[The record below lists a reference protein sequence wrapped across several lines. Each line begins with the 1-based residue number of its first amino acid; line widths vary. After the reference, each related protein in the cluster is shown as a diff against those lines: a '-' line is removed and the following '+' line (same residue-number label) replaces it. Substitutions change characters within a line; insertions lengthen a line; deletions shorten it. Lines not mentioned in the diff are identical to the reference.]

1 MQRLKLSDVQC
12 QVFYTV
18 FRKQE
23 LSDSDRSDLTLQFFF
38 IELMTQRFNYKTMK
52 KVLCLILKP
61 FDTLRNFGKEI
72 LD

>member
-1 MQRLKLSDVQC
+1 MKLSDVQC

-23 LSDSDRSDLTLQFFF
+23 LSDSDRSDLTLQFFI
-38 IELMTQRFNYKTMK
+38 IELMTRRFDYKTMK
-52 KVLCLILKP
+52 NELCLILKP
-61 FDTLRNFGKEI
+61 FDTLRDFGKEI